1 MRARARAA
9 GALLVASWCLSSAA
23 AFLSAPPSGLRRSA
37 PALRPSLPPPLRLMM
52 AAVSEGE
59 RRTVPSATQ
68 LFVADFLGIRNAVIA
83 KESYAWSHTAHN
95 GESMLLQLT
104 AQIEEEGG
112 KEVASKE
119 LLDARRRLFHAL
131 IRHDYGAYVR
141 AATVVGGLVDRADLP
156 NVQHVPHPSRQLSD
170 LTPQP
175 VDRALLGGAS
185 KDTADV
191 VPDCTLANVTFAE
204 NALDKALL
212 FVFRSLVQ
220 KQTGYSSSKDGILG
234 LLEEG
239 REYMLRPQ
247 QTAEAQNKMVF
258 DTLAGL
264 LTPAMP
270 PIYKTFMS
278 GTHWRAVLG
287 KDFGARACLTHAAHA
302 ASACVLHPRTH
313 ARTRPCACMCAHAR
327 VERTHILIVD
337 AAGFALR
344 RQWRYAD
351 AT

>member
-1 MRARARAA
+1 MSLTEREEAGWYSRWVTGAGTREMRARARAA

-52 AAVSEGE
+52 AAGSEGE
-59 RRTVPSATQ
+59 RQTVPSATQ

-95 GESMLLQLT
+95 GESMLLKLT

-175 VDRALLGGAS
+175 VDRACLLYTS
-185 KDTADV
+185 
-191 VPDCTLANVTFAE
+191 P
-204 NALDKALL
+204 
-212 FVFRSLVQ
+212 S
-220 KQTGYSSSKDGILG
+220 
-234 LLEEG
+234 
-239 REYMLRPQ
+239 
-247 QTAEAQNKMVF
+247 
-258 DTLAGL
+258 
-264 LTPAMP
+264 
-270 PIYKTFMS
+270 
-278 GTHWRAVLG
+278 
-287 KDFGARACLTHAAHA
+287 
-302 ASACVLHPRTH
+302 PR
-313 ARTRPCACMCAHAR
+313 
-327 VERTHILIVD
+327 
-337 AAGFALR
+337 
-344 RQWRYAD
+344 D
-351 AT
+351 ATLSRMPSSA

>member
-1 MRARARAA
+1 M
-9 GALLVASWCLSSAA
+9 
-23 AFLSAPPSGLRRSA
+23 
-37 PALRPSLPPPLRLMM
+37 
-52 AAVSEGE
+52 
-59 RRTVPSATQ
+59 
-68 LFVADFLGIRNAVIA
+68 
-83 KESYAWSHTAHN
+83 
-95 GESMLLQLT
+95 
-104 AQIEEEGG
+104 
-112 KEVASKE
+112 
-119 LLDARRRLFHAL
+119 
-131 IRHDYGAYVR
+131 
-141 AATVVGGLVDRADLP
+141 
-156 NVQHVPHPSRQLSD
+156 
-170 LTPQP
+170 
-175 VDRALLGGAS
+175 LLGGAS
-185 KDTADV
+185 KDTADL

-302 ASACVLHPRTH
+302 AGACILHARMH
-313 ARTRPCACMCAHAR
+313 ARTRPCAWMCAHAR
-327 VERTHILIVD
+327 VERKHIIVD
-337 AAGFALR
+337 AAGFELR
-344 RQWRYAD
+344 REWRYAD
-351 AT
+351 PT